1 MLALEL
7 MNQTPS
13 VFLELGL
20 GWDFDEVR
28 RMEKRH
34 DPVMV
39 EEILRDF
46 ALQPG
51 MTVVDG
57 TLGLG
62 GHSSEFCR
70 RIAPGGKLIG
80 FDWDAGMMASAM
92 DRLQSVKGV
101 ETQFVHDS
109 FMTMAQTL
117 DEMDVR
123 PNAILLDL
131 GLNSAQVDDP
141 ERGFSFLQDGP
152 LDMRMDRGRGEPAS
166 ATLMRLSPVQIEDIL
181 KDYGDERWARAIAR
195 KIVERRKQAPIR
207 TTQDLVD
214 CVHAAIPV
222 GAREKR
228 IHPATRTFQ
237 ALRIYVNSEL
247 DELGETLTD
256 AAHRLAPGGVLAVLS
271 YHSGEDRIVKNAF
284 RDLSREGFEEL
295 HRKPLQP
302 TEDEVRRNS
311 RARSAKLRSLKR
323 EAQ

>member
-7 MNQTPS
+7 MSQTPS
-13 VFLELGL
+13 VFLELGV
-20 GWDFDEVR
+20 GWEFGEV
-28 RMEKRH
+28 MEKRH

-46 ALQPG
+46 SLQPG

-62 GHSSEFCR
+62 GHSSEFCK

-92 DRLQSVKGV
+92 DRLQSFSSV
-101 ETQFVHDS
+101 ELQFVHDS
-109 FMTMAQTL
+109 FMTMPQVL
-117 DEMDVR
+117 DEYDLR
-123 PNAILLDL
+123 PNAVLLDL

-141 ERGFSFLQDGP
+141 ARGFSFLQEGP

-166 ATLMRLSPVQIEDIL
+166 AVLMRMSPVQIEDIL

-195 KIVERRKQAPIR
+195 KIVEHRKQEPIR

-237 ALRIYVNSEL
+237 ALRIFVNREFEGLEATLL
-247 DELGETLTD
+247 DS
-256 AAHRLAPGGVLAVLS
+256 ARRLAPGGVMAVLS
-271 YHSGEDRIVKNAF
+271 YHSGEDRIVKHAF
-284 RDLSREGFEEL
+284 RDLSDEGFEEL
-295 HRKPLQP
+295 HKKPLQP
-302 TEDEVRRNS
+302 TEDEIRRNS
-311 RARSAKLRSLKR
+311 RARSAKLRSLR
-323 EAQ
+323 RMND

>member
-1 MLALEL
+1 
-7 MNQTPS
+7 
-13 VFLELGL
+13 
-20 GWDFDEVR
+20 
-28 RMEKRH
+28 MEKRH

-46 ALQPG
+46 NLQPG

-62 GHSSEFCR
+62 GHSSEFCK
-70 RIAPGGKLIG
+70 RIAPSGKLIG

-92 DRLQSVKGV
+92 DRLQSLSGV
-101 ETQFVHDS
+101 ELQFVHDS
-109 FMTMAQTL
+109 FMTMPQVL
-117 DEMDVR
+117 GESDVR

-141 ERGFSFLQDGP
+141 ARGFSFLQEGP

-166 ATLMRLSPVQIEDIL
+166 AVLMRMSPVQIEDIL
-181 KDYGDERWARAIAR
+181 KDYGDERWAKAIAR
-195 KIVERRKQAPIR
+195 KVVEHRKQAPIR
-207 TTQDLVD
+207 TTKDLVD

-237 ALRIYVNSEL
+237 ALRIYVNREL
-247 DELGETLTD
+247 DGLEEALMDSARQLS
-256 AAHRLAPGGVLAVLS
+256 PGGVMAVLS
-271 YHSGEDRIVKNAF
+271 YHSGEDRIVKHAF
-284 RDLSREGFEEL
+284 RELIGEGFEEL
-295 HRKPLQP
+295 HKKPLQP
-302 TEDEVRRNS
+302 TDDEIRKNS

-323 EAQ
+323 SAISDQKSGDR